1 MPRRGGR
8 LEVLV
13 AIAAIVVIAAVVA
26 LMVWV
31 VPLAT
36 SGVGTEDAIPKAGAG
51 SAVIHDDAGNMPTDA
66 QRAAFYQMRQ
76 GAVKNTGIM
85 HASMV
90 KDMGQMRG
98 TDPGKVAPLNAGA
111 GSAIVHDDA
120 GNMPATGAGAA
131 IVHDDAGN
139 VR

>member
-1 MPRRGGR
+1 MQVSGPVEGVSTIPRRRR

-36 SGVGTEDAIPKAGAG
+36 SGVGAEDAIPKAGAG

-98 TDPGKVAPLNAGA
+98 TEPGKVAPLNAGA
-111 GSAIVHDDA
+111 GSAVVHDDA
-120 GNMPATGAGAA
+120 S
-131 IVHDDAGN
+131 N
-139 VR
+139 VNPR

>member
-1 MPRRGGR
+1 M
-8 LEVLV
+8 LAV
-13 AIAAIVVIAAVVA
+13 AAILVIVAVMA
-26 LMVWV
+26 LMTWGMVAPV
-31 VPLAT
+31 DT
-36 SGVGTEDAIPKAGAG
+36 GGVGAQDAKAGVVG
-51 SAVIHDDAGNMPTDA
+51 SAIVHDD
-66 QRAAFYQMRQ
+66 
-76 GAVKNTGIM
+76 TGIM

-98 TDPGKVAPLNAGA
+98 TDPGKVAPLNAGVV

-131 IVHDDAGN
+131 VIHDDAGN

>member
-1 MPRRGGR
+1 MQAHGAARRAGVGTTMPRRGGR

-36 SGVGTEDAIPKAGAG
+36 SGVGAEDAISKG
-51 SAVIHDDAGNMPTDA
+51 
-66 QRAAFYQMRQ
+66 Q

-98 TDPGKVAPLNAGA
+98 TDPGKVEPLNAGA
-111 GSAIVHDDA
+111 GSAV
-120 GNMPATGAGAA
+120 
-131 IVHDDAGN
+131 VHDDAGN
-139 VR
+139 VKPR

>member
-1 MPRRGGR
+1 MEAQDAKAGVVGS
-8 LEVLV
+8 
-13 AIAAIVVIAAVVA
+13 AIV
-26 LMVWV
+26 
-31 VPLAT
+31 
-36 SGVGTEDAIPKAGAG
+36 
-51 SAVIHDDAGNMPTDA
+51 HDD
-66 QRAAFYQMRQ
+66 
-76 GAVKNTGIM
+76 TGIM

-111 GSAIVHDDA
+111 GPAIVHDDA

-131 IVHDDAGN
+131 VIHDDAGD